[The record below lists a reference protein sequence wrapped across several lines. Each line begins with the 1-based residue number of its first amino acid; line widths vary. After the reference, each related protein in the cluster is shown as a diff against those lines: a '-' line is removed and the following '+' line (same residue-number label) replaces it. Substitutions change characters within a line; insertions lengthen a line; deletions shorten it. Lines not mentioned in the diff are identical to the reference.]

1 VKVLSEWEIILKL
14 ILSCILG
21 GMIGLERES
30 LNRPAGLRTY
40 TLVCM
45 GSALAMVVS
54 LEMYYQFQA
63 TVNADPGRIAA
74 QVVSGIGFIGT
85 GTIIREGPTIRGLTT
100 AAGIWVVGCIGLAVG
115 AGMYIPAVATSI
127 LVLFILI
134 YFRRLEERVSRMRDY
149 RGFSMIVEDIPGQ
162 VGRIGSAVGDL
173 GVSIKNIQLSETD
186 EPGRIEVEL
195 LVVLPQNLDPETVI
209 RSLSNVAGVFSVEQ
223 IG

>member
-1 VKVLSEWEIILKL
+1 
-14 ILSCILG
+14 
-21 GMIGLERES
+21 M
-30 LNRPAGLRTY
+30 RPGEDRT
-40 TLVCM
+40 
-45 GSALAMVVS
+45 G
-54 LEMYYQFQA
+54 
-63 TVNADPGRIAA
+63 
-74 QVVSGIGFIGT
+74 VSGIGFIGA

-115 AGMYIPAVATSI
+115 AGMYVPAIATSI

-134 YFRRLEERVSRMRDY
+134 YFRKLEERVSGMRDY
-149 RGFSMIVEDIPGQ
+149 RAFSMIVDDIPGQ

-195 LVVLPQNLDPETVI
+195 LVVLPPNLDSEAVVD
-209 RSLSNVAGVFSVEQ
+209 SLSNVAGVFSVEQ

>member
-74 QVVSGIGFIGT
+74 QVVSGIGFIGA

>member
-1 VKVLSEWEIILKL
+1 MSEWEIILKL
-14 ILSCILG
+14 ALSCILG
-21 GMIGLERES
+21 CIIGLERES

-74 QVVSGIGFIGT
+74 QVVSGIGFIGA

-115 AGMYIPAVATSI
+115 AGMYVPAIATSI

-134 YFRRLEERVSRMRDY
+134 YFRKLEERVSGMRDY
-149 RGFSMIVEDIPGQ
+149 RAFSMIVDDIPGQ

-195 LVVLPQNLDPETVI
+195 LVVLPPNLDSEAVVD
-209 RSLSNVAGVFSVEQ
+209 SLSNVAGVFSVEQ